1 LEKPGNKKFVS
12 ICKEVT
18 DPADE
23 SGEELENEPPSS
35 HVPAHHN
42 YMRGP
47 GPSGNYFSVRFT

>member
-1 LEKPGNKKFVS
+1 MVINKFVS

-23 SGEELENEPPSS
+23 SGEEPENEPPSS
-35 HVPAHHN
+35 HAPDHHN

-47 GPSGNYFSVRFT
+47 GPSGNYFSVRFI